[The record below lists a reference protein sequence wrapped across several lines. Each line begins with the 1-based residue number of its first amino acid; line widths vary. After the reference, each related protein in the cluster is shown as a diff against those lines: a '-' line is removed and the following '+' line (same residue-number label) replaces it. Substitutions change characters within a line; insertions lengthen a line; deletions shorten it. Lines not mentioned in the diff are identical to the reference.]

1 MVETQMRLL
10 VLGGTAWLGRQLC
23 CEAIERGHVVWCLA
37 RGESGPVA
45 QDATPVH
52 VDRRSEGAYD
62 SVRGREWDAVIDVA
76 WQPGLAR
83 SALAA
88 LSDRAGQWVYVSSC
102 SVYAS
107 HATRGADES
116 ADLLAPTDMDEVGM
130 DLYGPAKVACEL
142 ACGSTRGPKMLIARS
157 GLIGGPGDS
166 SDRAGYWVARAAR
179 DQDAPMLVPD
189 SPQGVTQVIDVR
201 DLARWLINCLER
213 HTVGTYDAV
222 GPVIAL
228 DEWIG
233 LSRRIG
239 RHTGPVIRA
248 GDSWLLAE
256 GVEEFMG
263 PGSLPLWLADPDW
276 QGFCARSGAAAADA
290 GLTHRPVGDTIAD
303 TLTWERELGLNRTR
317 KSGITAE
324 REAELLLRNPTRI

>member
-1 MVETQMRLL
+1 MRLL
-10 VLGGTAWLGRQLC
+10 VLGGTAWLGRQLSR
-23 CEAIERGHVVWCLA
+23 EAIERGHDVWCLA

-45 QDATPVH
+45 QDATPVP
-52 VDRRSEGAYD
+52 VDRRADGAYD
-62 SVRGREWDAVIDVA
+62 GVRGREWDAVIDVA
-76 WQPGLAR
+76 WQPGLVR

-88 LSDRAGQWVYVSSC
+88 LGDRAGQWVYVSSC

-107 HATRGADES
+107 HATHGADES
-116 ADLLAPTDMDEVGM
+116 AELLAPTDMDEVGM

-142 ACGSTRGPKMLIARS
+142 ACGSTRGPNVLIARS

-201 DLARWLINCLER
+201 DLSGWLISCLQR
-213 HTVGTYDAV
+213 QTVGTYDAV

-228 DEWIG
+228 DEWID

-239 RHTGPVIRA
+239 GHTGPVVRV
-248 GDSWLLAE
+248 GDRWLLAE
-256 GVEEFMG
+256 ESKSSWAPNRCRCGLPTLIGRDSAHAVAMPQRTPAYSTG
-263 PGSLPLWLADPDW
+263 PSATRSQTPSRGSE
-276 QGFCARSGAAAADA
+276 S
-290 GLTHRPVGDTIAD
+290 
-303 TLTWERELGLNRTR
+303 
-317 KSGITAE
+317 
-324 REAELLLRNPTRI
+324 